1 VNIKTIL
8 SLSSFVLA
16 LGVPAAVVAAVS
28 WTSYVSEESGGPWAE
43 CAYQDLAVSGIQC
56 SGGYCD
62 NVRVRCETLPFGTLM
77 MNYNTSGWFSEENSG
92 YSTTTSEGWYRYD
105 TSYSHVCN
113 YAGASGIVTG
123 IHCSGSHCDSVEL
136 ECATPSRLVNGV
148 WQPVPLVD
156 CTWSSLHS
164 EEQPAYGSPEGS
176 NRFITGVSCHGS
188 YCDDKSYYVCSLA
201 APAESPCA
209 GSCGGQSA
217 TGCWCDASCAY
228 YGDCCA
234 DKVTVCGP

>member
-1 VNIKTIL
+1 MKIKTIL
-8 SLSSFVLA
+8 SMSSFVLA
-16 LGVPAAVVAAVS
+16 IGIPAAVVAAVNWS
-28 WTSYVSEESGGPWAE
+28 PYVSEENGGPWAH
-43 CAYQDLAVSGIQC
+43 CLQDQAVSGIQC

-62 NVRVRCETLPFGTLM
+62 NVRLRCETLPFSTLM

-113 YAGASGIVTG
+113 YSGTSGIMTG
-123 IHCSGSHCDSVEL
+123 LHCRGSHCDDIEL
-136 ECATPSRLVNGV
+136 ECATPMRLVDGV
-148 WQPVPLVD
+148 WQPVALVD

-164 EEQPAYGSPEGS
+164 EEQPAFGSPEGS

-201 APAESPCA
+201 APAASCSGA
-209 GSCGGQSA
+209 CGGQSA
-217 TGCWCDASCAY
+217 GGCWCDAACAN

-234 DKVTVCGP
+234 DKVSVCG